1 MPMVEIDE
9 DVLRQQQA
17 VVAAVNK
24 LMANPDAR
32 RKVLEARKV
41 VEPDASIPEIDAAK
55 PVMTQL
61 EAMQKRQEE
70 FEKKILDERAKE
82 EADRH
87 AKDLRSRWMDGRKVL
102 ESEGYD
108 AEGVKKIEEYM
119 EKNGIV
125 DHEIGLAAW
134 ERKHP
139 RPTPAPSH
147 SGNIGMF
154 DLLNPEKKD
163 DKLDDAMKRLMSSG
177 GEDSGALDSLVTS
190 ALADVRNPGARR
202 VA

>member
-70 FEKKILDERAKE
+70 FEKKILEERAKE
-82 EADRH
+82 ETDRRT
-87 AKDLRSRWMDGRKVL
+87 KELQTRWIEGRKVL